1 MEKKIC
7 AKGQVESGSERFF
20 TTIVPKTIMA
30 SAEIN
35 NSHGSKTVNLSTPSI
50 SPPTAI
56 GRGSGRYGAVVIGL
70 VIGVVVK
77 VVIGVVVKVVIG
89 VVVKVVT
96 TLQVGP
102 FTLLVSNVTAP
113 VCARAPPFKVAPV
126 FRVMLAYARIFPV
139 NTVFVPRVAELPTCH
154 HTSHG
159 SPPTTLE
166 LGEVVSVL
174 PALKIQTPD
183 PVRVSVPDNE
193 KELLAQ

>member
-1 MEKKIC
+1 M
-7 AKGQVESGSERFF
+7 
-20 TTIVPKTIMA
+20 
-30 SAEIN
+30 
-35 NSHGSKTVNLSTPSI
+35 LSS
-50 SPPTAI
+50 
-56 GRGSGRYGAVVIGL
+56 
-70 VIGVVVK
+70 
-77 VVIGVVVKVVIG
+77 
-89 VVVKVVT
+89 
-96 TLQVGP
+96 
-102 FTLLVSNVTAP
+102 VTAP
-113 VCARAPPFKVAPV
+113 FSARALPSVMFAPV